1 MVKIFNDIL
10 LELDNGAEVVL
21 VMLDLSA
28 AFDTIDHHLL
38 LHRLG
43 LRYGITG
50 IAHNWIRSY
59 LEGRTQS
66 VHIPSSTSRS
76 CELSWGV
83 PQGSVLGPILF
94 SLYMGPLGERIA
106 DHGIAYMCYA
116 DDTQLYI
123 NFNKS
128 SMTQCRQQL
137 EECLDSIRNWM
148 LVNKLKLNDNKTEV
162 LHFSSKYRSCCQ
174 LTGITI
180 GDEVVESTNSA
191 KTLGVT
197 LDSHMTLDNHLMNI
211 SRSSMASLQ
220 YIGRIRKYLDTK
232 ACERLVHAF
241 VMSKIDYCN
250 GILLGL
256 PNQKLDYIQRLQNS
270 AARLVTRTCRKDHIT
285 PVLKSLHWLPVRQR
299 VQYKVALLTFKSLHE
314 MSPVY
319 LTELLSPVQQTR
331 TLRSNSQMRL
341 QVPKTKTKTLGERAF
356 SVCAPQLWN
365 SLPSSIT
372 VLDNIG
378 QFKSALKT
386 YLFVSVFDK

>member
-1 MVKIFNDIL
+1 
-10 LELDNGAEVVL
+10 
-21 VMLDLSA
+21 MLDLSA

-38 LHRLG
+38 LHRLEH
-43 LRYGITG
+43 RYGIAGT
-50 IAHNWIRSY
+50 ALKWIRSY
-59 LEGRTQS
+59 LEDRMQS
-66 VHIPSSTSRS
+66 VHIPSSTSQS
-76 CELSWGV
+76 CELRWGV

-94 SLYMGPLGERIA
+94 SLYMGPLGDLIA

-123 NFNKS
+123 NFGKS
-128 SMTQCRQQL
+128 SDKQCLQQL
-137 EECLDSIRNWM
+137 EECLNSIRNWM

-162 LHFSSKYRSCCQ
+162 LHFCSKFRSCSQ

-180 GDEVVESTNSA
+180 GDEVVAPTYSA

-197 LDSHMTLDNHLMNI
+197 LDSHMTLDNHLMAI

-220 YIGRIRKYLDTK
+220 FVGRIRKYLDIK

-256 PNQKLDYIQRLQNS
+256 SNQKLDFIQQLQNS
-270 AARLVTRTCRKDHIT
+270 AARLVTRTRRNKHIT
-285 PVLKSLHWLPVRQR
+285 PVLGSLHWLPVRQR
-299 VQYKVALLTFKSLHE
+299 IQYKVALLTFKSLHGL
-314 MSPVY
+314 SPAY
-319 LTELLSPVQQTR
+319 LSELLSPVQQTR
-331 TLRSNSQMRL
+331 TLRSSSQVRL
-341 QVPKTKTKTLGERAF
+341 LVPKTKTKTLGERAF

-372 VLDNIG
+372 VIDNIG
-378 QFKSALKT
+378 QFKTALKT
-386 YLFVSVFDK
+386 HLFLSAFGK